1 MDHVQA
7 KMDVINW
14 ITGFVEKPNPL
25 LNGWAPCPYARQAR
39 MQSQIDIRIGQTPNQ
54 DLENITAHD
63 FKDLDVIALIY
74 DPVEWPLL
82 TFRSAWQ
89 HMQNQVLEDRGIYV
103 LEDHPEDLEQVL
115 GVVMN
120 QGSWALLFV
129 QLRHKLEEAAN
140 QLAAKGYY
148 DNWPET
154 YLDSLFHGRHDPR
167 I

>member
-39 MQSQIDIRIGQTPNQ
+39 LQSRVDIRIGQNPSS
-54 DLENITAHD
+54 DLENITSHD

-74 DPVEWPLL
+74 DPAIWPLT

-89 HMQNQVLEDRGIYV
+89 DTQSRVLQDQGIYV
-103 LEDHPEDLEQVL
+103 LEDHPEDSEQVL

-120 QGSWALLFV
+120 QGTWALLFV
-129 QLRHKLEEAAN
+129 QLRQKLEEAAE

-148 DNWPET
+148 NNWPEP
-154 YLDSLFHGRHDPR
+154 YLESLFHGRQHPNT
-167 I
+167 